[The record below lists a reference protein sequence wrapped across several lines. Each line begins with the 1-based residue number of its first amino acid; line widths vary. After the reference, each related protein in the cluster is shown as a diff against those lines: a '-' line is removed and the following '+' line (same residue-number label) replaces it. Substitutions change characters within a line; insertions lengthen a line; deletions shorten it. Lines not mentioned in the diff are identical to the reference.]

1 MTKLPIER
9 CIEVVLATFG
19 ALGLHPVPKTPS

>member
-9 CIEVVLATFG
+9 GVQET
-19 ALGLHPVPKTPS
+19 